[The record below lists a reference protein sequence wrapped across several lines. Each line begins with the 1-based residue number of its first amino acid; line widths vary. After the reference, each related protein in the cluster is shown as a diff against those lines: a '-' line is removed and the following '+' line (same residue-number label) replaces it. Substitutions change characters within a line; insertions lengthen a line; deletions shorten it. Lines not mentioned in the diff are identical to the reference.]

1 MAKRCVIV
9 AVVLLAGLNLGCGV
23 LTLHYYTFSSAH
35 LTNGAENRDRT
46 ELKTSCGIGVE
57 DENLRLWVYSRNY
70 IYVGSRQ
77 KMYPGPKSNLQPGS
91 SPVPEML
98 RILIG
103 LRTFESPLSFDPSK
117 VRYLVPE
124 QRTVEP
130 AFVRGPEEPC
140 RWASRHRYQIFR

>member
-1 MAKRCVIV
+1 MA
-9 AVVLLAGLNLGCGV
+9 L
-23 LTLHYYTFSSAH
+23 
-35 LTNGAENRDRT
+35 
-46 ELKTSCGIGVE
+46 
-57 DENLRLWVYSRNY
+57 
-70 IYVGSRQ
+70 
-77 KMYPGPKSNLQPGS
+77 GPKSNLQPGS

-130 AFVRGPEEPC
+130 ALVRGPEEPC
-140 RWASRHRYQIFR
+140 RWASRHKYQIFREVGGEYLGGAFTFERTACFEVFFEVNAAPEQEFDLILGGLAKAGEPISPVRLHFSAGGVIGVVMRPKNMSTPVLGP